1 MMHWTLFLVAQTVR
15 LPTKIHS
22 LCHSRPY
29 KCIRAL
35 AIILVVRQNGLKE
48 ECLYGNSMPN
58 IFLKSHSSFK
68 KIINKLKTLMLKERK
83 CLITT

>member
-1 MMHWTLFLVAQTVR
+1 MMHWILFLVIQTVR

-29 KCIRAL
+29 KCIRGL

-48 ECLYGNSMPN
+48 EPN

-83 CLITT
+83 CLITI